1 MLINPNSGH
10 AHLRAKCQK
19 QTWMSSRAILR
30 EPPRSKKSRDATL
43 AYQRCGLGGRYES
56 GRPRAIGI
64 GSSISQEAALLI
76 AAAVVAV
83 GVVVARSPVGIA
95 DLASVVKSPA
105 ARDVT

>member
-1 MLINPNSGH
+1 MDVFASNSTRAASIEKEPGMRLSLISD
-10 AHLRAKCQK
+10 ADA
-19 QTWMSSRAILR
+19 
-30 EPPRSKKSRDATL
+30 EKS
-43 AYQRCGLGGRYES
+43 GGRYES

>member
-1 MLINPNSGH
+1 MDVF
-10 AHLRAKCQK
+10 
-19 QTWMSSRAILR
+19 R
-30 EPPRSKKSRDATL
+30 E
-43 AYQRCGLGGRYES
+43 QFYES
-56 GRPRAIGI
+56 ASIEKEPGCDSRLSAMRTLRKAGARATKAGARELL
-64 GSSISQEAALLI
+64 GLDHPFQEAALLI

>member
-1 MLINPNSGH
+1 MLIFGLS
-10 AHLRAKCQK
+10 AR
-19 QTWMSSRAILR
+19 SRHGCLR
-30 EPPRSKKSRDATL
+30 E
-43 AYQRCGLGGRYES
+43 QFYES
-56 GRPRAIGI
+56 RLDRKRAGMRLSLISDADSGAATKA
-64 GSSISQEAALLI
+64 GARELSSISQEAALLI

>member
-1 MLINPNSGH
+1 MLIFGLS
-10 AHLRAKCQK
+10 AR
-19 QTWMSSRAILR
+19 SRHGCLR
-30 EPPRSKKSRDATL
+30 E
-43 AYQRCGLGGRYES
+43 QFYES
-56 GRPRAIGI
+56 RLDRQRTGMRLSLISDADSGAATKAGAPELLGLDHP
-64 GSSISQEAALLI
+64 SQEAALLI

>member
-1 MLINPNSGH
+1 MLIFGLS
-10 AHLRAKCQK
+10 AR
-19 QTWMSSRAILR
+19 SRHGCLR
-30 EPPRSKKSRDATL
+30 EQFYESRLDRKRAGMRLSFISDADAEKS
-43 AYQRCGLGGRYES
+43 GGPRYES

-95 DLASVVKSPA
+95 DLASVVKSPV

>member
-1 MLINPNSGH
+1 MDVFASNSTRAASIEKEPGCDSRLS
-10 AHLRAKCQK
+10 AMRTLRKAGA
-19 QTWMSSRAILR
+19 RATKAGAR
-30 EPPRSKKSRDATL
+30 EL
-43 AYQRCGLGGRYES
+43 
-56 GRPRAIGI
+56 
-64 GSSISQEAALLI
+64 SSISQEAALLI

>member
-1 MLINPNSGH
+1 MDVFASNSTRAASIEKEPGCDSRLS
-10 AHLRAKCQK
+10 AMRTLRKA
-19 QTWMSSRAILR
+19 
-30 EPPRSKKSRDATL
+30 
-43 AYQRCGLGGRYES
+43 GGPRYES

-95 DLASVVKSPA
+95 NLASVVKSPA